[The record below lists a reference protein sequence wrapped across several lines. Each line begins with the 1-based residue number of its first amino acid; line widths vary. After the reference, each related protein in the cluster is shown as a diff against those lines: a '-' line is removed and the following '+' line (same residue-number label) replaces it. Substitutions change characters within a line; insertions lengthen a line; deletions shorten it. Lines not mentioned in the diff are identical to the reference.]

1 MNFGTILS
9 SAALSTNMAA
19 KSKSEEELQLWNEP
33 IDLIFESSS
42 DESDSS
48 SDSESS
54 SDDEEEEEDLQ
65 ILNTVLVARGPR
77 VPLPRQ
83 KNYVERVVP
92 TFSPK
97 FFKEN
102 FRYVLLF
109 IK

>member
-1 MNFGTILS
+1 
-9 SAALSTNMAA
+9 MAA
-19 KSKSEEELQLWNEP
+19 KSISEEELQLWNEA

-65 ILNTVLVARGPR
+65 ILNIVVLVARGPG
-77 VPLPRQ
+77 VPLPCQ

-97 FFKEN
+97 FFKDN
-102 FRYVLLF
+102 FRNVLLF